1 MRRQDYEVIVV
12 GAGHAGCEA
21 GLAAARMG
29 CHTLVLATNLETVA
43 LMACNPSVG
52 GPAKAHLVR
61 EIDALG
67 GEMALNTDASALQTR
82 RLNTG
87 KGQAVQ
93 ALRAQC
99 DKRSYQRRMRLVLER
114 QAGLELRQGMASEIL
129 LEEGRVRGVATH
141 TGVEYGAQAV
151 VLATGTY
158 LEGRTITGNHQLVSG
173 PAGQVAARGLSAA
186 LARAGIR
193 WRRFKTGTSP
203 RIDGS
208 TVDYAR
214 MVEQPGDVEP
224 EAFSFLTR
232 PRRRHQLSCWLTY
245 TTARSHELIRQN
257 LYRAPLYTGKIVGV
271 GPRYCPSIE
280 DKVVRFAEKGRHQI
294 FLEPEGRDTRE
305 MYVAGLSTS
314 LPEEVQW
321 EVLRSIP
328 GLERAEIMRPGY
340 AIEYDCLDPLQ
351 LLASLEV
358 RGIRGLFSAGQVNG
372 TSGYE
377 EAAGQGLLAGINA
390 ALRVRRRA
398 PLVLTRDRAYLGVL
412 VDDLVTKGAEEPY
425 RLLTARAEY
434 RLLLREGN
442 ADLRLT
448 ELGREVGLVD
458 DARYAAFLERRE
470 AIRRERERLE
480 HTIVPVSEGVNEVL
494 GRGGA
499 APLSAPPSA
508 ATLLRRPQV
517 GYRDLVE
524 MGAGVRGLGLS
535 VEREVEAAVKYA
547 GYIARQEGQVARMLR
562 LEGMKIPGDV
572 DYSAI
577 RALSREAREK
587 LAAARPENLGQA
599 MRMSGVS
606 PADLSVLAVYLE
618 ARRRGGGRDV

>member
-1 MRRQDYEVIVV
+1 MRVQDYDVIVV

-29 CHTLVLATNLETVA
+29 CRTLVLATNLETVA

-67 GEMALNTDASALQTR
+67 GEMALNTDASALQMR
-82 RLNTG
+82 MLNTG
-87 KGQAVQ
+87 KGAAVQ

-99 DKRSYQRRMRLVLER
+99 DKRAYQRRMRLVLER
-114 QAGLELRQGMASEIL
+114 QAGLDLRQGMAAEIL

-141 TGVEYGAQAV
+141 TGVEYGARTV

-158 LEGRTITGNHQLVSG
+158 LEGRTITGNHQLASG
-173 PAGQVAARGLSAA
+173 PAGQVAAQGLSAA

-193 WRRFKTGTSP
+193 WRRFKTGTPP

-208 TVDYAR
+208 TVDYSR
-214 MVEQPGDVEP
+214 LVEQPGDVEP
-224 EAFSFLTR
+224 EPFSFLTR
-232 PRRRHQLSCWLTY
+232 PRLRRQLSCWLTY

-257 LYRAPLYTGKIVGV
+257 LYRAPLYTGEIVGV

-328 GLERAEIMRPGY
+328 GLERAEMMRPGY

-351 LLASLEV
+351 LQASLEV
-358 RGIRGLFSAGQVNG
+358 RGIRGLFAAGQVNG

-390 ALRVRRRA
+390 ALQVRRRP

-412 VDDLVTKGAEEPY
+412 VDDLVTKGTEEPY

-434 RLLLREGN
+434 RLLLRQGN

-448 ELGREVGLVD
+448 ELGRAVGLVD

-470 AIRRERERLE
+470 SIRRERERLE
-480 HTIVPVSEGVNEVL
+480 RTMVPVSEGVNEVL
-494 GRGGA
+494 GRVGA
-499 APLSAPPSA
+499 SPLSAPASA
-508 ATLLRRPQV
+508 AALLRRPQV
-517 GYRDLVE
+517 SYRDLVDL
-524 MGAGVRGLGLS
+524 GAGVRGLGLS

-547 GYIARQEGQVARMLR
+547 GYIARQEGQVARALR

-572 DYSAI
+572 DYGAI
-577 RALSREAREK
+577 RALSSEARQK
-587 LAAARPENLGQA
+587 LSAARPENLGQA

-606 PADLSVLAVYLE
+606 PADLSVLVVYLE
-618 ARRRGGGRDV
+618 ARRRGSGRDV